1 MNILS
6 AAKKRHTA
14 KAYDTER
21 RIPEDVMQQVYGLL
35 RNSASSVNS
44 QPWHFIV
51 ANTPEG
57 RARIAKAT
65 QGSYGY
71 NAAKVN
77 DASHVIVLCA
87 RIDMDEAHLEAVL
100 DQEER
105 DGRFR
110 DAQARAGQDATRRGY
125 VNQHRYGTK
134 DVAQWLEKQVY
145 LALGTALVGAATLE
159 IDATPME
166 GFDQKILDAEFGLN
180 EKGLSSLV
188 LVSFGYSSPADFNA
202 GLPKSRL
209 SQEATFT
216 FID

>member
-1 MNILS
+1 MDILS

-21 RIPEDVMQQVYGLL
+21 RIPEEVMQQVYDLL
-35 RNSASSVNS
+35 RNSPSSVNS
-44 QPWHFIV
+44 QPWHFVV

-57 RARIAKAT
+57 RARIAKAA
-65 QGSYGY
+65 QGGFAY

-87 RIDMDEAHLEAVL
+87 RVDLDDDHLNAVL
-100 DQEER
+100 DQEQR

-110 DAQARAGQDATRRGY
+110 DEAARAGQDASRRGY
-125 VNQHRYGTK
+125 VKQHRFADK
-134 DVAQWLEKQVY
+134 DVAQWVEKQVY
-145 LALGTALVGAATLE
+145 LALGTALLGAATLE
-159 IDATPME
+159 INATPME
-166 GFDQKILDAEFGLN
+166 GFDQKLLDAELGLN
-180 EKGLSSLV
+180 EQGLSSLV

-209 SQEATFT
+209 PQEATFT
-216 FID
+216 FL

>member
-65 QGSYGY
+65 QGGYVY

-87 RIDMDEAHLEAVL
+87 RVDMDEAHMDALLE
-100 DQEER
+100 QEER

-159 IDATPME
+159 INATPME

-180 EKGLSSLV
+180 EKGLTSLV

-209 SQEATFT
+209 TQEATFT
-216 FID
+216 FI

>member
-1 MNILS
+1 MDILS

-14 KAYDTER
+14 KAYDSER
-21 RIPEDVMQQVYGLL
+21 RIPEEVMQQVYDLL

-65 QGSYGY
+65 QGGYVY

-87 RIDMDEAHLEAVL
+87 RVDMDEAHLDAVL
-100 DQEER
+100 EQEER

-180 EKGLSSLV
+180 EKGLTSLV

-209 SQEATFT
+209 TQEATFT

>member
-6 AAKKRHTA
+6 AAEQRYTA
-14 KAYDTER
+14 KAYNPER
-21 RIPEDVMQQVYGLL
+21 RIPEEVMQQIYSLL
-35 RNSASSVNS
+35 RNSPSSVNS

-65 QGSYGY
+65 EGGFGY
-71 NAAKVN
+71 NTAKIL
-77 DASHVIVLCA
+77 DASHVIVMCA
-87 RIDMDEAHLEAVL
+87 RTDMDEAHLNAVL

-105 DGRFR
+105 DGRLR
-110 DAQARAGQDATRRGY
+110 DAAARAAQDNGRRGY
-125 VNQHRYGTK
+125 VHMHRYGSK

-145 LALGTALVGAATLE
+145 LALGTALLGAAALE

-166 GFDQKILDAEFGLN
+166 GFDPKIIDAEFGLN
-180 EKGLSSLV
+180 EKGLASVV
-188 LVSFGYSSPADFNA
+188 LASFGYSSDKDFNS

-209 SQEATFT
+209 PQELTFS
-216 FID
+216 FI

>member
-21 RIPEDVMQQVYGLL
+21 RIPEEVMQQVYGLL

-77 DASHVIVLCA
+77 DASHVIVLCS
-87 RIDMDEAHLEAVL
+87 RVDMDEAHLEAVL

-110 DAQARAGQDATRRGY
+110 DAQARAGQDASRRGY

-180 EKGLSSLV
+180 EKGLTSLV

-209 SQEATFT
+209 TQEATFT

>member
-1 MNILS
+1 MDILS

-14 KAYDTER
+14 KAYDSER
-21 RIPEDVMQQVYGLL
+21 RIPEEVMQQVYDLL

-65 QGSYGY
+65 QGGYVY

-87 RIDMDEAHLEAVL
+87 RVDMDEAHLDALLE
-100 DQEER
+100 QEQR

-110 DAQARAGQDATRRGY
+110 DAQARAGQEATRRGY

-180 EKGLSSLV
+180 EKGLTSLV

-209 SQEATFT
+209 TQEATFT

>member
-1 MNILS
+1 MDILS

-21 RIPEDVMQQVYGLL
+21 RIPEEVMQQVYDLL
-35 RNSASSVNS
+35 RNSPSSVNS
-44 QPWHFIV
+44 QPWHFVV

-57 RARIAKAT
+57 RARIAKAA
-65 QGSYGY
+65 QGGFAY

-87 RIDMDEAHLEAVL
+87 RVDLDDEHLNAVL
-100 DQEER
+100 DQEQR

-110 DAQARAGQDATRRGY
+110 DEAARAGQDASRRGY
-125 VNQHRYGTK
+125 VKQHRFADK
-134 DVAQWLEKQVY
+134 DVAQWVEKQVY
-145 LALGTALVGAATLE
+145 LALGTALLGAATLE
-159 IDATPME
+159 INATPME
-166 GFDQKILDAEFGLN
+166 GFDQKLLDAELGLN
-180 EKGLSSLV
+180 EQGLSSLV

-209 SQEATFT
+209 PQEATFT
-216 FID
+216 FL

>member
-87 RIDMDEAHLEAVL
+87 RVDMDEAHLEAVL

-180 EKGLSSLV
+180 EKGLTSLV

>member
-14 KAYDTER
+14 KAYDTGR

-77 DASHVIVLCA
+77 DASHVIVLCS
-87 RIDMDEAHLEAVL
+87 RVDIDEAHLDAVL
-100 DQEER
+100 EQEER

-145 LALGTALVGAATLE
+145 LALGTSLVGAATLE
-159 IDATPME
+159 IDATPLE

-180 EKGLSSLV
+180 EKGLTSLV

-209 SQEATFT
+209 TQEATFT

>member
-1 MNILS
+1 MDILS

-14 KAYDTER
+14 KAYDSER
-21 RIPEDVMQQVYGLL
+21 RIPEEVMQQVYDLL

-65 QGSYGY
+65 QGGYVY

-87 RIDMDEAHLEAVL
+87 RVDMDEAHLHALLE
-100 DQEER
+100 QEER

-110 DAQARAGQDATRRGY
+110 DAQARAGQEATRRGY

-180 EKGLSSLV
+180 EKGLTNLV

-209 SQEATFT
+209 TQEATFT

>member
-1 MNILS
+1 MDILS

-14 KAYDTER
+14 KAYDSER
-21 RIPEDVMQQVYGLL
+21 RIPEEVMQQVYDLL

-65 QGSYGY
+65 QGGYVY

-87 RIDMDEAHLEAVL
+87 RVDMGEAHLEAL
-100 DQEER
+100 LEQEER

-166 GFDQKILDAEFGLN
+166 GFEQKILDAEFGLN
-180 EKGLSSLV
+180 EKGLTSLV

-209 SQEATFT
+209 TQEATFT

>member
-6 AAKKRHTA
+6 AATRRHTA
-14 KAYDTER
+14 KAYDAER
-21 RIPEDVMQQVYGLL
+21 RIPEEVMQQVYSLL
-35 RNSASSVNS
+35 RNSPSSVNS

-57 RARIAKAT
+57 RARVAKAA
-65 QGSYGY
+65 QGGY
-71 NAAKVN
+71 VYNQSKIL
-77 DASHVIVLCA
+77 DASHVIVLCS
-87 RIDMDEAHLEAVL
+87 RIDMAEEHLNGVL
-100 DQEER
+100 EQEQR

-110 DAQARAGQDATRRGY
+110 DDAARAGQDAARRGY
-125 VNQHRYGTK
+125 VNQHRYGSK

-145 LALGTALVGAATLE
+145 LALGTALLGAATLE

-180 EKGLSSLV
+180 EKGLASLV
-188 LVSFGYSSPADFNA
+188 LVSFGYSSRADFNA

-209 SQEATFT
+209 AEEVTFS
-216 FID
+216 FI

>member
-1 MNILS
+1 MDILS

-14 KAYDTER
+14 KAYDSAR
-21 RIPEDVMQQVYGLL
+21 RIPEEVMQQVYDLL
-35 RNSASSVNS
+35 RSSASSVNS

-65 QGSYGY
+65 QGGYVY

-87 RIDMDEAHLEAVL
+87 RVDMDEAHLDAVL
-100 DQEER
+100 EQEQR

-110 DAQARAGQDATRRGY
+110 DAQARAGQEATRRGY

-180 EKGLSSLV
+180 EKGLTSLV
-188 LVSFGYSSPADFNA
+188 LVSFGYSSQADFNA

-209 SQEATFT
+209 TQEATFT

>member
-1 MNILS
+1 MDILS

-14 KAYDTER
+14 KAYDSER
-21 RIPEDVMQQVYGLL
+21 RIPEEVMQQVYDLL

-65 QGSYGY
+65 QGGYVY

-87 RIDMDEAHLEAVL
+87 RVDMDEAHLDALLE
-100 DQEER
+100 QEER

-145 LALGTALVGAATLE
+145 LALGTSLVGAATLE

-180 EKGLSSLV
+180 EKGLTSLV

-209 SQEATFT
+209 TQEATFT
-216 FID
+216 FI

>member
-1 MNILS
+1 MDILS

-14 KAYDTER
+14 KAYDSER
-21 RIPEDVMQQVYGLL
+21 RIPEEVMQQVYDLL

-65 QGSYGY
+65 QGGYVY

-87 RIDMDEAHLEAVL
+87 RVDMGEAHLEAL
-100 DQEER
+100 LEQEER

-180 EKGLSSLV
+180 EKGLTSLV

-209 SQEATFT
+209 TQEATFT

>member
-1 MNILS
+1 MDILS

-14 KAYDTER
+14 KAYDAQR
-21 RIPEDVMQQVYGLL
+21 RIPEEVMQKVYDLL
-35 RNSASSVNS
+35 RNAPSSINS

-57 RARIAKAT
+57 RARIAKAA
-65 QGSYGY
+65 QGGYAY
-71 NAAKVN
+71 NAAKIT

-87 RIDMDEAHLEAVL
+87 RIDMDEPHLEAVL
-100 DQEER
+100 EQEQR

-110 DAQARAGQDATRRGY
+110 DEQARAGQDATRRSY
-125 VNQHRYGTK
+125 VNQHRFGNK

-180 EKGLSSLV
+180 EKGLAGLV
-188 LVSFGYSSPADFNA
+188 LVSFGYSSEKDFNA

-209 SQEATFT
+209 TQEAAFT
-216 FID
+216 FI

>member
-1 MNILS
+1 MDILS

-14 KAYDTER
+14 KAYDSER
-21 RIPEDVMQQVYGLL
+21 RIPEEVMQQVYDLL

-65 QGSYGY
+65 QGGYVY

-87 RIDMDEAHLEAVL
+87 RVDMDEAHLEAVL

-180 EKGLSSLV
+180 EKGLTSLV

-209 SQEATFT
+209 TQEATFT

>member
-14 KAYDTER
+14 KAYDTGR

-57 RARIAKAT
+57 RARIAKST

-77 DASHVIVLCA
+77 DASHVIVLCS
-87 RIDMDEAHLEAVL
+87 RVDMDEAHLDAVL
-100 DQEER
+100 EQEER

-180 EKGLSSLV
+180 EKGLTSLV

-209 SQEATFT
+209 TQEATFT

>member
-1 MNILS
+1 MDILS

-14 KAYDTER
+14 KAYDSER
-21 RIPEDVMQQVYGLL
+21 RIPEEVMQQVYDLL

-65 QGSYGY
+65 QGGYVY

-87 RIDMDEAHLEAVL
+87 RVDMDEVHLDALLE
-100 DQEER
+100 QEER

-180 EKGLSSLV
+180 EKGLTSLV

-209 SQEATFT
+209 TQEATFT
-216 FID
+216 FI

>member
-1 MNILS
+1 MDILS

-14 KAYDTER
+14 KAYDSER
-21 RIPEDVMQQVYGLL
+21 RIPEEVMQQVYDLL
-35 RNSASSVNS
+35 RSSASSVNS

-65 QGSYGY
+65 QGGYVY

-87 RIDMDEAHLEAVL
+87 RVDMDEAHLYALLE
-100 DQEER
+100 QEER

-180 EKGLSSLV
+180 EKGLTSLV

-209 SQEATFT
+209 TQEATFT

>member
-1 MNILS
+1 MDILS

-14 KAYDTER
+14 KAYDSAR
-21 RIPEDVMQQVYGLL
+21 RIPEEVMQQVYDLL

-65 QGSYGY
+65 QGGYVY

-87 RIDMDEAHLEAVL
+87 RVDMDEAHMDALLE
-100 DQEER
+100 QEER

-110 DAQARAGQDATRRGY
+110 DAQARAGQEATRRGY

-180 EKGLSSLV
+180 EKGLTSLV

-209 SQEATFT
+209 TQEATFT

>member
-1 MNILS
+1 MDILS

-14 KAYDTER
+14 KAYDSER
-21 RIPEDVMQQVYGLL
+21 RIPEEVMQQVYDLL

-65 QGSYGY
+65 QGGYVY
-71 NAAKVN
+71 NAAKVY

-87 RIDMDEAHLEAVL
+87 RVDMDEAHMYALLE
-100 DQEER
+100 QEER

-180 EKGLSSLV
+180 EKGLTSLV

-209 SQEATFT
+209 TQEATFT
-216 FID
+216 FI

>member
-1 MNILS
+1 MDILS

-14 KAYDTER
+14 KAYDSER
-21 RIPEDVMQQVYGLL
+21 RIPEEVMQQVYDLL

-65 QGSYGY
+65 QGGYVY

-87 RIDMDEAHLEAVL
+87 RVDMDEAHLEAL
-100 DQEER
+100 LEQEER

-180 EKGLSSLV
+180 EKGLTSLV

-209 SQEATFT
+209 TQEATFT
-216 FID
+216 FI

>member
-1 MNILS
+1 MDILS

-14 KAYDTER
+14 KAYDSER
-21 RIPEDVMQQVYGLL
+21 RIPEEVMQQVYDLL
-35 RNSASSVNS
+35 RSSASSVNS

-65 QGSYGY
+65 QGGYVY

-87 RIDMDEAHLEAVL
+87 RVDMDEAHMDALLE
-100 DQEER
+100 QEER

-145 LALGTALVGAATLE
+145 LALGTALLGAATLE

-180 EKGLSSLV
+180 EKGLTSLV

-209 SQEATFT
+209 TQEATFT
-216 FID
+216 FI

>member
-1 MNILS
+1 MDILS

-14 KAYDTER
+14 KAYDSER
-21 RIPEDVMQQVYGLL
+21 RIPEEVMQQVYDLL
-35 RNSASSVNS
+35 RSSASSVNS

-65 QGSYGY
+65 QGGYVY

-87 RIDMDEAHLEAVL
+87 RVDMDEAHLDALLE
-100 DQEER
+100 QEER

-180 EKGLSSLV
+180 EKGLTSLV

-209 SQEATFT
+209 TQEATFT

>member
-1 MNILS
+1 MDILS

-14 KAYDTER
+14 KAYDSER
-21 RIPEDVMQQVYGLL
+21 RIPEEVMQQVYDLL

-65 QGSYGY
+65 QGGYVY

-87 RIDMDEAHLEAVL
+87 RVDMDEAHLHALLE
-100 DQEER
+100 QEER

-110 DAQARAGQDATRRGY
+110 DAQARAGQEATRRGY

-145 LALGTALVGAATLE
+145 LALGTALIGAATLE

-180 EKGLSSLV
+180 EKGLTSLV

-209 SQEATFT
+209 TQEATFT
-216 FID
+216 FI

>member
-1 MNILS
+1 MDILS

-14 KAYDTER
+14 KAYDSER
-21 RIPEDVMQQVYGLL
+21 RIPEEVMQQVYDLL

-65 QGSYGY
+65 QGGYVY

-87 RIDMDEAHLEAVL
+87 RVDMDEAHLDALLE
-100 DQEER
+100 QEER

-180 EKGLSSLV
+180 EKGLTSLV

-209 SQEATFT
+209 TQEATFT
-216 FID
+216 FIA

>member
-1 MNILS
+1 MDILS

-14 KAYDTER
+14 KAYDSER
-21 RIPEDVMQQVYGLL
+21 RIPEEVMQQVYDLL

-65 QGSYGY
+65 QGGYVY

-87 RIDMDEAHLEAVL
+87 RVDMDEAHLDAVL
-100 DQEER
+100 EQEQR

-180 EKGLSSLV
+180 EKGLTSLV

-209 SQEATFT
+209 TQEATFT

>member
-1 MNILS
+1 MDILS

-65 QGSYGY
+65 QGGYVY

-87 RIDMDEAHLEAVL
+87 RVDMDEAHMDALLE
-100 DQEER
+100 QEER

-180 EKGLSSLV
+180 EKGLTSLV

-209 SQEATFT
+209 TQEATFT

>member
-1 MNILS
+1 MDILS

-14 KAYDTER
+14 KAYDSER
-21 RIPEDVMQQVYGLL
+21 RIPEEVMQQVYDLL

-65 QGSYGY
+65 QGGYVY

-87 RIDMDEAHLEAVL
+87 RVDMDEAHLEAL
-100 DQEER
+100 LEQEER

-180 EKGLSSLV
+180 EKGLTSLV

-209 SQEATFT
+209 TQEAIFT